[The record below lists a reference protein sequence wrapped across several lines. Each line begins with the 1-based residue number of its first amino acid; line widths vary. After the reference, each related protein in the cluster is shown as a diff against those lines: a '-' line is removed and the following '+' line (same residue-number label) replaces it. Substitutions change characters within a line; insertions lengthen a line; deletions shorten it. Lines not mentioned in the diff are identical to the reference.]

1 MARRYIHS
9 EPTSRLAIWAR
20 RTAGFALLASF
31 LAIIIVR
38 SGLLEIRPA
47 LATFAGALAIAVVAL
62 LLAFAA
68 FVVIWMEGL
77 AGMGAAL
84 TAMAVSLA
92 LLAYPAYLGI
102 KASRLPW
109 IYDIT
114 TDPIDPPRYDALS
127 RLRPRDA
134 NPIAYAGLYAAE
146 QQRKAYPDVG
156 PLATNATPQAAYD
169 AALAVVNKRK
179 WRVVDARA
187 PQAGRREGHIEA
199 VARTPIMGFRDDV
212 SIRVRAETDGARID
226 ARSSSRYGSFDFGTN
241 ASRVRG
247 LMNEIEDAIRAQT
260 AGASA
265 GAAAGKEIDPRPRK
279 INPRSSQQ
287 AGAYTGQRPDSVL
300 TS

>member
-1 MARRYIHS
+1 MARRFIHS

-38 SGLLEIRPA
+38 SGLLEIWPA
-47 LATFAGALAIAVVAL
+47 LATFAGALAIAIVAL

-102 KASRLPW
+102 KAARLPW

-169 AALAVVNKRK
+169 AALAVVNRRK

-241 ASRVRG
+241 AARIRS
-247 LMNEIEDAIRAQT
+247 LMNEIEDAIRAQKPERPPTPPSAKGKKGT
-260 AGASA
+260 AAK
-265 GAAAGKEIDPRPRK
+265 KEKEQPRR
-279 INPRSSQQ
+279 
-287 AGAYTGQRPDSVL
+287 
-300 TS
+300 

>member
-1 MARRYIHS
+1 MARRHIHS
-9 EPTSRLAIWAR
+9 ESTSRLAIWAR
-20 RTAGFALLASF
+20 RIAGFAFLASI

-38 SGLLEIRPA
+38 SGLLEIWPA
-47 LATFAGALAIAVVAL
+47 LATFAGALAMAVIAL
-62 LLAFAA
+62 LVAFAA

-92 LLAYPAYLGI
+92 LLAYPAYLGM
-102 KASRLPW
+102 KAARLPW

-134 NPIAYAGLYAAE
+134 NPIAYSGLYAAE

-187 PQAGRREGHIEA
+187 PQVGRREGHIEA
-199 VARTPIMGFRDDV
+199 VARTPIMGFRDDI

-226 ARSSSRYGSFDFGTN
+226 ARSSSRYGSFDFGAN
-241 ASRVRG
+241 ASRVRV
-247 LMNEIEDAIRAQT
+247 LMNEIEDAIRAQRPERPPTQPT
-260 AGASA
+260 AKKSTP
-265 GAAAGKEIDPRPRK
+265 GKKDQSK
-279 INPRSSQQ
+279 K
-287 AGAYTGQRPDSVL
+287 
-300 TS
+300 